1 MARILPANTSP
12 SAPERVIVLDVLRGV
27 AILGILVMNIQS
39 FGRISSEYLNPM
51 ALGPLP
57 LADWIA
63 WVVVHVLADEKFI
76 SMLTLLFGAGIVLMA
91 SGSRH
96 PADTFEQR
104 FRRRMGWLFLI
115 GLAHG
120 LILWPGDILAAY
132 AVCGLV
138 AMHFRDHP
146 PMTLL
151 AFGVALLGGLTALW
165 LVLSAIL
172 IFLVPEHWLQT
183 LNERYW
189 QPGAD
194 VVSDELNRMSL
205 HWLAATG
212 ERATGALTAQLWMF
226 FSERLW
232 QMLAMMFIGMALLRL
247 GFLHGTWSLAGYRRV
262 VLIGL
267 GAGIPL
273 VLAGLWFNTAVEW
286 DLRYSMFLG
295 RIANLWGSVA
305 IALAWVALVILLAH
319 PDGRRRILPGV
330 IRALEAVGRLA
341 LTNYIGQSIL
351 AAMIFYGIGLGL
363 FSQFGHLELL
373 GIVLAIWVFQ
383 ITFSLL
389 WQRYIG
395 PGPIETLWRRLAS

>member
-1 MARILPANTSP
+1 MPRTLTANSTS
-12 SAPERVIVLDVLRGV
+12 SAPERVVVLDVLRGV

-39 FGRISSEYLNPM
+39 FGRISSEYLNPT

-57 LADWIA
+57 LADWIT
-63 WVVVHVLADEKFI
+63 WVVIHVLADEKFI

-146 PMTLL
+146 PATLL
-151 AFGVALLGGLTALW
+151 GFALAMIGGVTALW
-165 LVLSAIL
+165 LLLSAIL
-172 IFLVPEHWLQT
+172 IFLVPEQWLQT

-189 QPGAD
+189 QPGTE

-205 HWLAATG
+205 HWLATAS
-212 ERATGALTAQLWMF
+212 ERATGALSAQLWMF

-247 GFLHGTWSLAGYRRV
+247 GFLSGSWSLASYRRV

-267 GAGIPL
+267 GVGIPL
-273 VLAGLWFNTAVEW
+273 VLLGLWFNEAMDW

-295 RIANLWGSVA
+295 RIANLWGSIA
-305 IALAWVALVILLAH
+305 IALAWVSLVILLAH
-319 PDGRRRILPGV
+319 PDGRRRLLPGV

-351 AAMIFYGIGLGL
+351 AAIIFYGIGLGL
-363 FSQFGHLELL
+363 FSQLGHLELL
-373 GIVLAIWVFQ
+373 GIVVLIWAFQ

-389 WQRYIG
+389 WQRYVG
-395 PGPIETLWRRLAS
+395 AGPIESLWRWLAR